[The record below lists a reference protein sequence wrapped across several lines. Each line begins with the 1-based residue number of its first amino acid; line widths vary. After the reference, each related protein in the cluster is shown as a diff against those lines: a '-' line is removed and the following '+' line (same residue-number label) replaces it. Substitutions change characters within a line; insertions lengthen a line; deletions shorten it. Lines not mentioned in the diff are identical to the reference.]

1 MRPYADERPWV
12 LALPL
17 ALAALLAGL
26 AFLLESRRDL
36 GAGILRPRAGRHGGS
51 AHASGPFSL
60 GGPLSLRGPLSLLWR
75 LERGSLLGWGISLAI
90 SGLAIGSL
98 ATQAAEAMGAS
109 GGITDVLT
117 RLGGSAEH
125 LTESFLAAMA
135 GLLVPVLTL
144 APLGVLS
151 GARAEEVQ
159 GRAAPLLATAVGRT
173 RWLLSAVA
181 LELSSGVVLTF
192 LALALMGLAVPADG
206 GASRI
211 GPLLMSA
218 LALLPGLALTV
229 GIGTLLL
236 GWAPG
241 LLPLAQVLIGW
252 SIFAAWVG
260 ALLDLPGWLIR
271 ATPWGRL
278 PHLPGG
284 AAGSGE
290 WTAVVVETVLALVLI
305 IVGAVGFRRRDLV
318 S

>member
-1 MRPYADERPWV
+1 M
-12 LALPL
+12 
-17 ALAALLAGL
+17 
-26 AFLLESRRDL
+26 
-36 GAGILRPRAGRHGGS
+36 
-51 AHASGPFSL
+51 
-60 GGPLSLRGPLSLLWR
+60 
-75 LERGSLLGWGISLAI
+75 
-90 SGLAIGSL
+90 
-98 ATQAAEAMGAS
+98 
-109 GGITDVLT
+109 
-117 RLGGSAEH
+117 
-125 LTESFLAAMA
+125 
-135 GLLVPVLTL
+135 
-144 APLGVLS
+144 
-151 GARAEEVQ
+151 Q

-181 LELSSGVVLTF
+181 LALSSGVVLTF
-192 LALALMGLAVPADG
+192 LALALIGLAAPADG

-236 GWAPG
+236 GWAPR